1 MNKWT
6 STTHTIADILE
17 WSNENKLVIQPAY
30 QRNTVWN
37 IAAKIMLIDS
47 IISDIPIPKI
57 FIAKTLNKEQK
68 PIRRIIDGQQ
78 RITSI
83 LQFLNNEFKLQK
95 PYSGVFEGFS
105 FSDLPIEIQD
115 KILQYNIDINEIT
128 NPTDEQEREVYSRI
142 NKYTTPLNQQE
153 LRQAEFPGDFLTLAR
168 EIAANEFWDNYRFFT
183 PGAIRRNLD
192 VEFISETIILLM
204 DGIQDKKTM
213 LDDYYYKYMKMGN
226 IKQKIKDTYFSL
238 IEEIKILLDGILNYE
253 GELLEIYK
261 PENPVIKKSRFTQL
275 ADFYSLLHAI
285 QKLSQKGGS
294 LKNKNIENL
303 IEDLVFLELEIAPE
317 SCINILKE
325 YAVKCISQ
333 GNSASSRRFRA
344 ELLYNLL
351 NGTSKVEPLTKD
363 YANLLYSMRNDWELE
378 QSQYGCPKTLF
389 YDEYTD
395 REFSFDDAKYI
406 GWNKGENVYQYSNLC
421 FFDVEPNANE
431 YIFYEIKD

>member
-1 MNKWT
+1 MSKWT
-6 STTHTIADILE
+6 STSHTIADILE

-37 IAAKIMLIDS
+37 IAAKVMLIDS
-47 IISDIPIPKI
+47 IISDIPIPKV

-83 LQFLNNEFKLQK
+83 LEFLNNEFKLQK
-95 PYSGVFEGFS
+95 PYSGDFEGFS
-105 FSDLPIEIQD
+105 FSNLPFEIQD

-142 NKYTTPLNQQE
+142 NKYTIPLNQQE

-192 VEFISETIILLM
+192 VEFISETIILLIG
-204 DGIQDKKTM
+204 GIQDKKTM
-213 LDDYYYKYMKMGN
+213 LDDYYCKYMKMGN
-226 IKQKIKDTYFSL
+226 TKQKIKDTYFSL
-238 IEEIKILLDGILNYE
+238 IEEIKILLDGILNYD
-253 GELLEIYK
+253 GELLEIHK

-275 ADFYSLLHAI
+275 ADFYSLLYAM
-285 QKLSQKGGS
+285 QKLSQKGVS
-294 LKNKNIENL
+294 LKNKNIEKL
-303 IEDLVFLELEIAPE
+303 IEDFVFLELEIAPE
-317 SCINILKE
+317 SFISILKE

-344 ELLYNLL
+344 ELLYSLL
-351 NGTSKVEPLTKD
+351 NGTTKVEPLTKD

-378 QSQYGCPKTLF
+378 QSQYGCPMTLF

-395 REFSFDDAKYI
+395 REFYFEDVKYM
-406 GWNKGENVYQYSNLC
+406 GWKKSDNVFQYSNLC
-421 FFDVEPNANE
+421 FFDIEPNESE
-431 YIFYEIKD
+431 YIFYKIKD